1 MAFYL
6 LRPQPDRNYGGMT
19 SGFRWVFWLAPLWVA
34 ATVPAA
40 DVLGRS
46 RAGRIAA
53 CVLLGLSVVS
63 VAYPTWNPWT
73 SPWIEQW
80 MIHAGWPPA
89 P

>member
-1 MAFYL
+1 MFYL

-19 SGFRWVFWLAPLWVA
+19 SGFRWVFWLAPLWAVA
-34 ATVPAA
+34 AVPAA

-46 RAGRIAA
+46 RVGRTIAG
-53 CVLLGLSVVS
+53 LLLVVSVAS

-73 SPWIEQW
+73 SPWLEHALRQ
-80 MIHAGWPPA
+80 AGWITA